1 MAGGSINMNFNPFAV
16 LDNAFGFSRKRQE
29 KREDEVAQR
38 NYNWAKEF
46 AQNSMQWKAE
56 DLRKAGINPIYGMGS
71 GGYSAPVSSTSPVD
85 LAPAGSIG
93 FDKQAD
99 RDIKKATA
107 NKINAEAEKTRA
119 EAKGV
124 QTITQGIDKATDNAT
139 DYTFLQGND
148 GINRPYM
155 SQEVSEAL
163 ENDFISRMGW
173 HGRHLMPKLGGQLTE
188 YYNNLFNTLSTKGK
202 INPLTQDLF
211 VYTDGSYEVLPRDH
225 PKLKQYYKEDK
236 LIKKMQNVF
245 KKPFN
250 WRNF

>member
-1 MAGGSINMNFNPFAV
+1 MGVEMSFNPFSV
-16 LDNAFGFSRKRQE
+16 LDNAFGFSRKKQQ
-29 KREDEVAQR
+29 KREDEVAER
-38 NYNWAKEF
+38 NYKWAKEF

-85 LAPAGSIG
+85 LAPAGSVG
-93 FDKQAD
+93 FSQAD

-107 NKINAEAEKTRA
+107 NKINAEAEKTRS

-124 QTITQGIDKATDNAT
+124 QTITDGIKKATDSST
-139 DYTFLQGND
+139 DYTFLQGQD

-155 SQEVSEAL
+155 SQDVSEAL
-163 ENDFISRMGW
+163 ENDFVSRMGW
-173 HGRHLMPKLGGQLTE
+173 HGRHLMPKLGTELTE
-188 YYNNLFNTLSTKGK
+188 YYNNLFNTLSVQGK
-202 INPLTQDLF
+202 INPMKQDLF
-211 VYTDGSYEVLPRDH
+211 VYTDGSYEVLPRNH
-225 PKLKQYYKEDK
+225 PKLKKYNETSK
-236 LIKKMQNVF
+236 LINTVQKQF